1 PAARQVTAD
10 GGGQRVDAVAHD
22 RAGNAASASVT
33 GINIDSTAPSIAGSL
48 VASPNAAGW
57 LNGAARVHF
66 SCADPLSGIASCDAD
81 AVLRA
86 GNAEPLNQ
94 VVVHYDNLAP
104 TLTHVVTPPPNA
116 AGWSTADT
124 TVHFVAS
131 DGAGSGLAAVTP
143 DVTVSA
149 ETPGVVARGSAADAA

>member
-1 PAARQVTAD
+1 WCTGAEAVVAITAADQAGLSGVAEIRYSVD
-10 GGGQRVDAVAHD
+10 GGAEQAVAGDHMTVTVPLD
-22 RAGNAASASVT
+22 AAS
-33 GINIDSTAPSIAGSL
+33 
-48 VASPNAAGW
+48 
-57 LNGAARVHF
+57 GAATVRYR
-66 SCADPLSGIASCDAD
+66 
-81 AVLRA
+81 AVDRA

-94 VVVHYDNLAP
+94 VEVHYDNLAP

-131 DGAGSGLAAVTP
+131 DGAGSGLAAGTP

-149 ETPGVVARGSAADAA
+149 ETPGVVARGSA